1 MFLRFLWILIII
13 HFSVK
18 IVEAQN
24 DTIVVNNDIVLVGTL
39 KKMTSEMF
47 TIETDFSSND
57 IRIEWEN
64 IKYVNIQSNLL
75 ISDGDGNRYYGKLE
89 TVGADSILLITDEN
103 EQILLAR
110 ADLFYLEQIDKG
122 FKHHV
127 FFSIDVGFSM
137 TQANNLMQLTSNS
150 KFGYRALRWIL
161 EGRFNGLTSS
171 QDETETI
178 KRWDRNIGFTYML
191 PGNWLI
197 NPEVNFFSST
207 EQKINLRIVPRLG
220 IGKIIV
226 RTSKVSWNCTGGLNM
241 NFEDYSGDAED
252 RNSIE
257 GYFGTGIDLI
267 NVGDLDFFGEFVTYP
282 SLTENGRW
290 RYDLSLDLRYN
301 LPLDFYLTTGY
312 TFNFDN
318 RPTEGAT
325 GNDYLFNV
333 GVGWQW

>member
-1 MFLRFLWILIII
+1 MSHRLSIILGLCLASILP
-13 HFSVK
+13 
-18 IVEAQN
+18 AAGQN
-24 DTIVVNNDIVLVGTL
+24 DTITVKSGLSLAGSL
-39 KKMTSEMF
+39 KSFSRDEF
-47 TIETDFSSND
+47 TIETDFSENN
-57 IRIEWEN
+57 IRVHWDE
-64 IKYVNIQSNLL
+64 IKYVHVESNLL
-75 ISDGDGNRYYGKLE
+75 ISDADGNRYYGTME
-89 TVGADSILLITDEN
+89 TVGSDSLRILTEDN
-103 EQILLAR
+103 EIVYLSLN
-110 ADLFYLEQIDKG
+110 DLVFVEQIDDG
-122 FKHHV
+122 FKHRF

-137 TQANNLMQLTSNS
+137 TQANNLRQWTSNS
-150 KFGYRALRWIL
+150 RFGYKSIRWML
-161 EGRFNGLTSS
+161 EGRFNGLTSA

-178 KRWDRNIGFTYML
+178 YRWDRNIAFQYIL

-207 EQKINLRIVPRLG
+207 EQKIDLRIVPRLG
-220 IGKIIV
+220 IGKILV
-226 RTSKVSWNCTGGLNM
+226 RSSKVTWNCKGGLNM

-257 GYFGTGIDLI
+257 GYIGTDIELI
-267 NVGDLDFFGEFVTYP
+267 NIGDLDFFGDFTAYP

-312 TFNFDN
+312 TYNFDN
-318 RPTEGAT
+318 RPTEGAP